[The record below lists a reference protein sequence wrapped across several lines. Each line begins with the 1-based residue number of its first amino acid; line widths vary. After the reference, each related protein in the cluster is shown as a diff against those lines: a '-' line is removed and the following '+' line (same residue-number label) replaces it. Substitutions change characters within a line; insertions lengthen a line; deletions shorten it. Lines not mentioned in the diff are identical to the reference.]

1 MGATGQ
7 GVDEVADR
15 WLTIPRMVAFVRNGD
30 DILMLRRSDDSRI
43 YPGRF
48 NGVGGHL
55 ERDEDPLSGMRR
67 EILEETGLQVTQ
79 LRLRA
84 LYNID
89 AGGPQGVLLFVF
101 TCHSASRELCPTT
114 PEGALRWVPRHELLS
129 LPLVEDLPQMLQRV
143 LDLAPDAPPLF
154 VHCGYDSDDR
164 LRLRIAPEG
173 APSASST

>member
-7 GVDEVADR
+7 GIDKIAGR

-43 YPGRF
+43 YPGRY

-55 ERDEDPLSGMRR
+55 ERDEDPLSGIRR
-67 EILEETGLQVTQ
+67 EILEETGLQVMH
-79 LRLRA
+79 LCLRA

-89 AGGPQGVLLFVF
+89 AGGHPGVLLFVF
-101 TCHSASRELCPTT
+101 TCQSASRELCPAT
-114 PEGALRWVPRHELLS
+114 PEGFLRWVPRHELMS
-129 LPLVEDLPQMLQRV
+129 LPLVEDLPQMLPLV
-143 LDLAPDAPPLF
+143 LDRAPDAPPLF
-154 VHCGYDSDDR
+154 VHSGYDSDDR

-173 APSASST
+173 APTASST